1 MQKNHRTCLAPCQW
15 PHATTHYTT
24 LREAD
29 LRIVAS
35 TLNSIRCLA
44 QFYRVEE
51 WELQVQAA
59 SQSWWRAYE
68 RMGLWYFRL
77 LWGGREG
84 TQRQRTRLRNALGR
98 CASWALLVGR
108 GWLWG
113 PASSCHPRGEVRI
126 GKPPQLQ
133 LRLLCSVWSGRLI
146 EFVTRLI
153 CWIRLTRF
161 RGASFDLLLSFI
173 TDGFDLLGR
182 QQSVVEDRPR
192 CILDIAHWMGLQFFR
207 LFRRTLC
214 SPLRSCS
221 DCSFFNERLIDWTMS
236 ILKKT

>member
-29 LRIVAS
+29 LRILAS

-113 PASSCHPRGEVRI
+113 RASSCHPRGEVRI
-126 GKPPQLQ
+126 GNPPQLQ
-133 LRLLCSVWSGRLI
+133 LRLLCSVYPSQVEDEAECGLGVLLNSWLVWFV
-146 EFVTRLI
+146 EFVSRDFVARL
-153 CWIRLTRF
+153 LTF
-161 RGASFDLLLSFI
+161 CYLLSR
-173 TDGFDLLGR
+173 TDSTCWGDSKVLLK
-182 QQSVVEDRPR
+182 
-192 CILDIAHWMGLQFFR
+192 IA
-207 LFRRTLC
+207 
-214 SPLRSCS
+214 P
-221 DCSFFNERLIDWTMS
+221 DVY
-236 ILKKT
+236 